1 MNATVEMSRKAGAP
15 NRFSCPLPTWEMLY
29 ELGRAFGW
37 HPQGATYVIPAKSTV
52 ESPARRNYE
61 PGDAQDQ
68 KHVDEADAMAW
79 AGALEKAKF
88 SPHATAMLEKRSLAF
103 ATNGKADGELLPGV
117 IDEFIEFAY
126 GGAFE
131 FAIRLEGTRGSDAD
145 SAQ

>member
-1 MNATVEMSRKAGAP
+1 
-15 NRFSCPLPTWEMLY
+15 MLH

-37 HPQGATYVIPAKSTV
+37 HPQGATYVIPAESTV

-68 KHVDEADAMAW
+68 KQVGEADAMAW
-79 AGALEKAKF
+79 AGALEKAKV
-88 SPHATAMLEKRSLAF
+88 SPHVTAMLKKRSLAF
-103 ATNGKADGELLPGV
+103 ADSGKADGELLPGV

-131 FAIRLEGTRGSDAD
+131 FAIRREGTRGFDSD
-145 SAQ
+145 STQ